1 MNIAIRPRYVSALL
15 LTLTVFALP
24 PCAQASQWHNGGEQ
38 HYHGGSNYHGGGG
51 YHGGN
56 NNGAVIGGVLLGLG
70 LGAVVGGALAQPGYA
85 PPPPVYYAPPP
96 PGAYYA
102 PPPIAYSPY

>member
-1 MNIAIRPRYVSALL
+1 MNIALRPRYVSALL
-15 LTLTVFALP
+15 LAIAIFALP
-24 PCAQASQWHNGGEQ
+24 PSAQADQRHNGGRAQ
-38 HYHGGSNYHGGGG
+38 HYHGGGG
-51 YHGGN
+51 YRGGN

-70 LGAVVGGALAQPGYA
+70 LGALAGSALAQPGYA

-102 PPPIAYSPY
+102 PPPVAYPP